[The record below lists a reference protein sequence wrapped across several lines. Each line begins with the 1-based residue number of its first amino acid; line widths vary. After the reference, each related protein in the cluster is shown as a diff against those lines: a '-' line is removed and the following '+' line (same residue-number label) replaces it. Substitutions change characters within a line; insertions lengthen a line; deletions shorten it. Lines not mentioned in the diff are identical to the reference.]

1 MSFQKDVTSA
11 QRLRH
16 LNGWQAGQMVRPVIV
31 AEIQHQTIRRRPT
44 AQSPVRQEVIWAMS
58 LFTLDQILETDRFV
72 IEELFE
78 LSMNEPELSQEFQSF
93 VQDPWDNAQSYS
105 V

>member
-1 MSFQKDVTSA
+1 
-11 QRLRH
+11 
-16 LNGWQAGQMVRPVIV
+16 
-31 AEIQHQTIRRRPT
+31 
-44 AQSPVRQEVIWAMS
+44 MS
-58 LFTLDQILETDRFV
+58 LFTLDQILATDRFV